1 MTSSPARCRCE
12 SFSGVLHLVTQ
23 LHTCRLSTP
32 TTPSPHP
39 VELYWR
45 LNQKSELPP
54 KEATSTPNNFNFVE
68 RSASANLAS
77 ASRVGPTK
85 RRPTKRRLP
94 CDLFLRSISCLATK
108 NVWGSFL
115 LMTILHIFLFSKKFK
130 HPTIGLPL
138 RFLVNRE
145 ASWILETKISAG
157 RPAKQKKG
165 ESLTRIVFQPSIF

>member
-1 MTSSPARCRCE
+1 MDHTYFDKVVAFQTHHLFTPRKLLASGHIRSEANPSLLTLDMTSSPARCRCE
-12 SFSGVLHLVTQ
+12 SFSGVLHLVSQ
-23 LHTCRLSTP
+23 LRTCRLSTP
-32 TTPSPHP
+32 TTPKGPHP

-94 CDLFLRSISCLATK
+94 CDLFVRSK
-108 NVWGSFL
+108 NV
-115 LMTILHIFLFSKKFK
+115 
-130 HPTIGLPL
+130 
-138 RFLVNRE
+138 
-145 ASWILETKISAG
+145 
-157 RPAKQKKG
+157 
-165 ESLTRIVFQPSIF
+165 